1 MEYKSKPLSYLS
13 HLFGHEGENSLLSY
27 LKQED
32 LAMELSAGSDHELKV
47 FSSFFVE
54 ITLTK
59 KGLANIN
66 DVLSAVFKYAQ
77 RIRDLGPQEYVYE
90 ECQKIGKLKFD
101 FLDKGNQTNY
111 CVRLAREMP

>member
-1 MEYKSKPLSYLS
+1 
-13 HLFGHEGENSLLSY
+13 
-27 LKQED
+27 
-32 LAMELSAGSDHELKV
+32 MELSAGSDHELKV

-66 DVLSAVFKYAQ
+66 DVLAAVFKYAQ
-77 RIRDLGPQEYVYE
+77 RLSEVGPQEFVYE

-111 CVRLAREMP
+111 CVRLAREMPKFANPEELKNLISSSYIYENFDKDRII